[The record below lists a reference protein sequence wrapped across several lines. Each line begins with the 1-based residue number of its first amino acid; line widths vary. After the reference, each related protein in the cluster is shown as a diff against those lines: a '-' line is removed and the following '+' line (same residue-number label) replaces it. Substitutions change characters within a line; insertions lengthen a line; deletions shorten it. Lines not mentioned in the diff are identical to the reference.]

1 MNFDEDERQALLDEG
16 VDPDDP
22 EVQAAQQRISD
33 LLRCYGMW
41 LRNWDFD

>member
-1 MNFDEDERQALLDEG
+1 MDFDDDERQALLEDG

-22 EVQAAQQRISD
+22 QVQAAQQWVSD

-41 LRNWDFD
+41 LRDWD